1 MAADCRGMIDVA
13 PREVWT
19 SAQEFTRG
27 VRLAFPG
34 QVSEGPG
41 MLAIEDGAGAAMSI
55 VYAVENP
62 VRVAS
67 ISLPVL
73 RVAIRFSAGT
83 SAQQLQMLR
92 TLDRAM
98 HRGGG

>member
-1 MAADCRGMIDVA
+1 MIDVA

-34 QVSEGPG
+34 KVSEGPG
-41 MLAIEDGAGAAMSI
+41 TLAIEDGSGAAMCI
-55 VYAVENP
+55 ALAVENP
-62 VRVAS
+62 VHVAS

-73 RVAIRFSAGT
+73 RVAIRFTAGT
-83 SAQQLQMLR
+83 PAQQLRMLR

>member
-1 MAADCRGMIDVA
+1 MIDVA
-13 PREVWT
+13 PREIWT
-19 SAQEFTRG
+19 SAREFTRG

-41 MLAIEDGAGAAMSI
+41 TLAIEDRSGTAMCI
-55 VYAVENP
+55 ALAVENP

-67 ISLPVL
+67 FDLPVL
-73 RVAIRFSAGT
+73 RVTIRFTAGT
-83 SAQQLQMLR
+83 PAQQLQMLH